1 MICYFKNM
9 KKFKYVLICI
19 CIFGCGAASAE
30 NYDMSSE
37 ILRLKKELAA
47 ARSERLHVKDD
58 ILKDKKEFEIYVKR
72 SSDRKTEFAAETDSV
87 KKSTKAFD
95 TKKDSLYAL
104 AGDLSKKNKEYELLQ
119 NDFRE
124 YVIDLCN
131 VFYRISKNNPPA
143 VSKQTTGA
151 VTFLINDC
159 KTGSV
164 DNVEAVHRLFQIYQN
179 MEEATGTIQTGQEV
193 IVPPEF
199 HGEALMLRIGVF
211 FEAIVDNEGKTGA
224 LWHGNDSTGQPI
236 WQMVTDNQT
245 AADLLKAVNIRES
258 KALPAL
264 IALPYIAAG
273 KKVAK

>member
-159 KTGSV
+159 KTRP
-164 DNVEAVHRLFQIYQN
+164 ARKLLFRRS
-179 MEEATGTIQTGQEV
+179 
-193 IVPPEF
+193 F
-199 HGEALMLRIGVF
+199 
-211 FEAIVDNEGKTGA
+211 
-224 LWHGNDSTGQPI
+224 
-236 WQMVTDNQT
+236 MVK
-245 AADLLKAVNIRES
+245 L
-258 KALPAL
+258 
-264 IALPYIAAG
+264 
-273 KKVAK
+273 